1 MRPGVIDDAEC
12 LRARALPKG
21 RKGRR
26 TKRNALVTRSFLVKK
41 KKKSAGGERVSSG
54 KHVQQNEERKTGK
67 ETRTLPV
74 VPKLRERWYGYQVPT
89 RSLTLDVAA
98 TSTYTRA
105 QIRKKM
111 ATIRLGQEGLRE
123 RESDNAK
130 VIECALIEN

>member
-1 MRPGVIDDAEC
+1 MMPSALE
-12 LRARALPKG
+12 RALSQKAGKVDGQKG
-21 RKGRR
+21 M
-26 TKRNALVTRSFLVKK
+26 RSLLDRFSLKK

-74 VPKLRERWYGYQVPT
+74 VPKLRELSERWYGYQVPT

-105 QIRKKM
+105 QIRKKWRPSGSDKKVYVSAR
-111 ATIRLGQEGLRE
+111 ATTRR
-123 RESDNAK
+123 
-130 VIECALIEN
+130 

>member
-41 KKKSAGGERVSSG
+41 KKKERRWRTRFLW
-54 KHVQQNEERKTGK
+54 K
-67 ETRTLPV
+67 TRTTERRKENGKRNENASSRPQTARTLVRLPSSNKV
-74 VPKLRERWYGYQVPT
+74 TYTGR
-89 RSLTLDVAA
+89 RSDLDVHAR
-98 TSTYTRA
+98 SN
-105 QIRKKM
+105 KEKM

>member
-1 MRPGVIDDAEC
+1 MPSALE
-12 LRARALPKG
+12 RALSQKAGKVDGQKG
-21 RKGRR
+21 MRSLLDRFSLK
-26 TKRNALVTRSFLVKK
+26 KR

-67 ETRTLPV
+67 ETRTLVRLPSSNKV
-74 VPKLRERWYGYQVPT
+74 TYTGR
-89 RSLTLDVAA
+89 RSDLDVHAR
-98 TSTYTRA
+98 SN
-105 QIRKKM
+105 KEKM